1 MGHIKSRKTYT
12 MQQTEE
18 IETLSK
24 AYRKFLDSSKTERE
38 CINEA
43 IDMAEAAGYVSLETK
58 AGSLKSGDKVYSQCM
73 GKALALF
80 HIGRRPIE
88 EGIFILG
95 AHTDSPR
102 LDLKQQPLYEDQNL
116 AFFDTH
122 YYGGIK
128 KYQWVTIPLAI
139 HGVVAKK
146 DGNIVEIRVGDEEG
160 DPVFCVTDL
169 LIHLASEQQ
178 EKRGSKIIEGENLD
192 ILIGS
197 SPLEGT
203 EKDAVKAN
211 VLSYLNSQYGITE
224 EDFVSAELEAV
235 PAGQARDVG
244 FDRSMILGY
253 GHDDRACAFAS
264 LQALL
269 KLQSPSCTACCVLVD
284 KEEIGSVGAT
294 GAQSRFF
301 ENAIAEILSRTQGY
315 HELSLRRCLSHSRM
329 LSSDVSAAYDPLYS
343 SVFDS
348 HNSAYLGYGVVFNKY
363 TGSRGKSGSSD
374 ANAEYVALIR
384 KIMDEANIA
393 FQVAELGK
401 VDAGGG
407 GTIAYLFAKYGMD
420 VIDCGVPVLSMH
432 APWEIVSK
440 ADLYEAYRCYL
451 AFLEQV

>member
-1 MGHIKSRKTYT
+1 
-12 MQQTEE
+12 
-18 IETLSK
+18 
-24 AYRKFLDSSKTERE
+24 
-38 CINEA
+38 
-43 IDMAEAAGYVSLETK
+43 
-58 AGSLKSGDKVYSQCM
+58 
-73 GKALALF
+73 
-80 HIGRRPIE
+80 
-88 EGIFILG
+88 
-95 AHTDSPR
+95 
-102 LDLKQQPLYEDQNL
+102 
-116 AFFDTH
+116 
-122 YYGGIK
+122 
-128 KYQWVTIPLAI
+128 
-139 HGVVAKK
+139 
-146 DGNIVEIRVGDEEG
+146 
-160 DPVFCVTDL
+160 
-169 LIHLASEQQ
+169 
-178 EKRGSKIIEGENLD
+178 
-192 ILIGS
+192 
-197 SPLEGT
+197 
-203 EKDAVKAN
+203 
-211 VLSYLNSQYGITE
+211 LSYLNSQYGITE